1 VEDYKLCFALPSGVA
16 MGAVQAPALVLHF
29 DGGAEM
35 VLPRDNYL
43 QEPRVGLMC
52 LAVVSTSGMSII
64 GNVQQQNFYML
75 FDVHNNKLSFAP
87 THCDRI

>member
-1 VEDYKLCFALPSGVA
+1 MEDYKLCFALPSGVA
-16 MGAVQAPALVLHF
+16 MGAVQAPALVLHS

-75 FDVHNNKLSFAP
+75 FDVHNKLSFAP